1 MNQYSELSREIRGHK
16 RYIKHRQR
24 RGLGIR
30 KETIQLRIL
39 SNKAKSMMEH
49 TRRSKELRKQLLDH
63 IVQFPIEVSA
73 KTVDVHFNRISN
85 EFSFMPMWTIRAKGK
100 SYYVHHVDI
109 SCPFSTRE
117 TDGSTRGMLRFKN
130 CNLVIDPSGN
140 AIIQEQNQDVG
151 NFHQQDY
158 ETTFQERG
166 HHESL

>member
-16 RYIKHRQR
+16 LHIKHRQR
-24 RGLGIR
+24 RGLVIR
-30 KETIQLRIL
+30 KEVIRLRIL
-39 SNKAKSMMEH
+39 SDKAKSIMDH
-49 TRRSKELRKQLLDH
+49 KRRSKELRKQLLDH
-63 IVQFPIEVSA
+63 IEQFPIEVLA

-130 CNLVIDPSGN
+130 CKLVIDPSGN
-140 AIIQEQNQDVG
+140 AIIQEQNRCG
-151 NFHQQDY
+151 GSFPQQGY
-158 ETTFQERG
+158 ETTFQERS
-166 HHESL
+166 HHEAL